1 MPMSSALAVADAP
14 GPAFDADLIAKYD
27 GFGPRYTSYP
37 TADRFTEAIG
47 GDAIGRALAARCDAK
62 SGRDL
67 SLYVHLP
74 FCSTICYYCACNK
87 VITKDRGRSAKYI
100 HFLAREV
107 DMVAALSG
115 RDSPVRQL
123 HWGGGTPTFLSV
135 EEMGELMGILRRRFG
150 FAPDAECSIEV
161 DPRSVTADDIA
172 ALAWLGFNRMSVGV
186 QDFDP
191 DVQRAVNSIQ
201 SEEETARVLDAA
213 RKTGFRSVNLDLIYG
228 LPRQTVAS
236 FAATLDKVVAA
247 APDRIALYSYA
258 HVPHLFKPQRRI
270 EESDLPSAREKLGI
284 LELAIARLGS
294 AGYVYIGMDHFARPS
309 DELALAQKNG
319 TLHRNFQGYST
330 SAGCDLLALGISSIS
345 RVGDTYWQNVRTL
358 DLYYA
363 SLDAGA
369 LPGFRGWQLSA
380 DDVVRHDVIQ
390 ALLCRSL
397 LSFAAIEAA
406 HGIVFADYFDVELQA
421 LRPLADDGLV
431 AIESDGIVVTP
442 RGRLLVRA
450 VAMVFDRYLREQ
462 REGLRYSRVI

>member
-1 MPMSSALAVADAP
+1 
-14 GPAFDADLIAKYD
+14 
-27 GFGPRYTSYP
+27 
-37 TADRFTEAIG
+37 
-47 GDAIGRALAARCDAK
+47 
-62 SGRDL
+62 
-67 SLYVHLP
+67 
-74 FCSTICYYCACNK
+74 
-87 VITKDRGRSAKYI
+87 
-100 HFLAREV
+100 
-107 DMVAALSG
+107 
-115 RDSPVRQL
+115 
-123 HWGGGTPTFLSV
+123 
-135 EEMGELMGILRRRFG
+135 
-150 FAPDAECSIEV
+150 
-161 DPRSVTADDIA
+161 
-172 ALAWLGFNRMSVGV
+172 
-186 QDFDP
+186 
-191 DVQRAVNSIQ
+191 
-201 SEEETARVLDAA
+201 
-213 RKTGFRSVNLDLIYG
+213 
-228 LPRQTVAS
+228 
-236 FAATLDKVVAA
+236 
-247 APDRIALYSYA
+247 
-258 HVPHLFKPQRRI
+258 LFKPQRRI
-270 EESDLPSAREKLGI
+270 EESDLPSAGEKLGI